1 MHKEYNL
8 LRVNKLE
15 ALYNP
20 RPNKCMGSGNRS
32 TRIHGDAFFLTD
44 AYVVSGS
51 HDYCNWIWPL
61 ARTTPPKGEYNAEH
75 NDGGIV
81 DEPFDVLDDYYWNNN
96 NNNATKLPSQWN
108 PLNERAGWWV
118 KTPNQVLCFWHGV
131 AMSHDQAAF
140 AVCRPG
146 KMFVWNLDAE
156 NQVDNIRGYS
166 CLSPTAAAGERERW
180 LGKPKKEIEKQA
192 LEGWYLDEDV
202 MPEQGLW
209 LLYDDGETVFIDRDE
224 ILDACGV
231 GDTTW
236 RFGREEF
243 GWEEEE
249 AVDVPEEAVEECESE
264 DEEDNIGKR
273 MRFSYD
279 AAAAQGGDEVM
290 EIPIWEH

>member
-20 RPNKCMGSGNRS
+20 RPNQSMGSGNRS

-44 AYVVSGS
+44 THVISGS

-61 ARTTPPKGEYNAEH
+61 ARQTPPQGEYNAEH

-96 NNNATKLPSQWN
+96 KSTTTTTPSLWN

-156 NQVDNIRGYS
+156 GNEDNIRGYS
-166 CLSPTAAAGERERW
+166 CLGSAAGERERW
-180 LGKPKKEIEKQA
+180 LGKPKREIEKKA
-192 LEGWYLDEDV
+192 LEGWYLHEDV

-209 LLYDDGETVFIDRDE
+209 LLYEDGDAVFIDRDE
-224 ILDACGV
+224 ILEACGV
-231 GDTTW
+231 GDMMW
-236 RFGREEF
+236 GFGREAF
-243 GWEEEE
+243 GWEEE
-249 AVDVPEEAVEECESE
+249 AVVVPEEALEESESE
-264 DEEDNIGKR
+264 DEEVNVGKR
-273 MRFSYD
+273 LRFSYD
-279 AAAAQGGDEVM
+279 ASAATAAGGDEEM
-290 EIPIWEH
+290 EVPFWE